1 MPVRRGDDGEIVN
14 EETNPVFD
22 RDQDDPD
29 LPTRNV
35 PDRDSG
41 DETYQVRRGQSGESL
56 FDAERADQP
65 SDSLFG
71 DENRNWDSLTE
82 PIGRRGKPGATGASD
97 EADKGRTRVYRG
109 NRATGRGDPS
119 AAVRGQALGASEGA
133 DDPMVDPPV
142 GWLVVVGGPG
152 KGRAL
157 VLGSGMNPIGRN
169 ADSRVRLDFGDDNV
183 SRRNHARVIYEP
195 RQRRWLLGH
204 GDGTN
209 LTYLNGDLVVGLT
222 EIESGAEIQLGETIM
237 RFQAFCSKEFDWQ
250 DVDD

>member
-1 MPVRRGDDGEIVN
+1 MPVRRGDDGEIVS
-14 EETNPVFD
+14 EETEPVFD
-22 RDQDDPD
+22 RNHGGSDG
-29 LPTRNV
+29 PTRKTSG
-35 PDRDSG
+35 PDSG

-56 FDAERADQP
+56 FDDGRADQ
-65 SDSLFG
+65 SGDSLFG
-71 DENRNWDSLTE
+71 DENRNWDSPTE
-82 PIGRRGKPGATGASD
+82 PIGRRGKPGAAD
-97 EADKGRTRVYRG
+97 AREADKSRTRVYRG
-109 NRATGRGDPS
+109 NRSSGRGDPQ
-119 AAVRGQALGASEGA
+119 AAARGQASGASEGA
-133 DDPMVDPPV
+133 DDPMADPPV

-157 VLGSGMNPIGRN
+157 VLGSGMNPIGRD